1 MLAHHAAFYDT
12 TFHEI
17 SADAICNDLPP
28 GCVVERGEVPPH
40 LPKRH
45 SVYWNPNGTTISLDK
60 RVRPICRKT
69 KGKYLL
75 LLDTI
80 YSSILEISEPQF
92 SALEISIALYLAK
105 RRDSPECP
113 KDFRIGGK
121 CNFPKNVECTEG
133 EECCCGKCHP
143 SLKAS
148 CDGGKWMG
156 YHTDAC
162 FRPSCG
168 KNKIVEIQL
177 PQLGHLTKCSYLGML
192 FTIKLY

>member
-1 MLAHHAAFYDT
+1 MFQAADVGKNCEGDYRAIKDKSECMLAHHAAFYDT

-80 YSSILEISEPQF
+80 YSSILEISEP
-92 SALEISIALYLAK
+92 
-105 RRDSPECP
+105 
-113 KDFRIGGK
+113 
-121 CNFPKNVECTEG
+121 
-133 EECCCGKCHP
+133 
-143 SLKAS
+143 
-148 CDGGKWMG
+148 
-156 YHTDAC
+156 
-162 FRPSCG
+162 
-168 KNKIVEIQL
+168 
-177 PQLGHLTKCSYLGML
+177 
-192 FTIKLY
+192 